1 MIPCFKSKTLSL
13 VLIFASLLFGSCLK
27 DGVSTIV
34 LESGINNTG
43 IPSDSQAT
51 PNPSISNPTVSIPN
65 VQYSVE
71 TEGNDVVIRIDMT
84 GIQNPETDEWIRLIG
99 TGGESGVPQNVWV
112 SVDDKPKGILVHNTI
127 DDASGNLNIKNDFVF
142 LVDNSGSM
150 GDEADAIAR
159 DIIQWAQK
167 LNTNLDVRFG
177 CVGYNGLI
185 TGAMN
190 LTSYENLSDY
200 LNRSSGTDRTFGFA
214 GDDADA
220 LYAAKSAYDLSS
232 QVECGTAALR
242 FADENFTFRTGAN
255 RIYVNFTDEPNSP
268 HGKSGFSVTYVSSQ
282 SNWSTGQ
289 GTIHTVYSDIDYVD
303 FEEVPDE
310 FEKPWRMSEYT
321 GGTIL
326 YASSDFTGVSLDN
339 LPVTKAMQN
348 SYVIRFTNVSEFMDG
363 QYHKVKI
370 TVKSEDGAVKAEK
383 VFDMIFG

>member
-1 MIPCFKSKTLSL
+1 MKPCFKSLILSQ
-13 VLIFASLLFGSCLK
+13 VLILSSLLFWSCLK
-27 DGVSTIV
+27 DDVNTIV

-51 PNPSISNPTVSIPN
+51 PNPSVENPTVSIPN

-71 TEGNDVVIRIDMT
+71 TEGDDVVIRIDMT
-84 GIQNPETDEWIRLIG
+84 GIQNPETEEWLRLIG

-112 SVDDKPKGILVHNTI
+112 SVDGKPKGILVYNTI
-127 DDASGNLNIKNDFVF
+127 DDASGNLNVKNDFVF

-150 GDEADAIAR
+150 DDEADAIAR
-159 DIIQWAQK
+159 DIIQWASK
-167 LNTNLDVRFG
+167 LSTNLDVRFG
-177 CVGYNGLI
+177 CVGYDGLI

-190 LTSYENLSDY
+190 LTSYDNLSDY
-200 LNRSSGTDRTFGFA
+200 LNHSVGIDRTFGFA

-232 QVECGTAALR
+232 QVECGIAALR

-268 HGKSGFSVTYVSSQ
+268 HGNSGFSVTYVSSQ

-289 GTIHTVYSDIDYVD
+289 GTIHTVYSDDYVD

-310 FEKPWRMSEYT
+310 IEKPWRMSEYT

-326 YASSDFTGVSLDN
+326 YASSSFTGVSLDD

-348 SYVIRFTNVSEFMDG
+348 SYVIRFTNVYEFMDG

-370 TVKSEDGAVKAEK
+370 TVRSEDGAVMAEK